1 MEVLFLGVGE
11 ACDPVHLNTSLL
23 VKPRGAMTCTAMLDC
38 GFTVPHRYF
47 LGCDDAEQLEALW
60 LSHFHGDHFFG
71 VPLLL
76 LRFWE
81 MGRRSPLRVLGP
93 AGVADRVTTAMNLA
107 YPGFLDKLTFPVEF
121 SAVADNEVK
130 EAAGFR
136 WRSAVCD
143 HSQEA
148 RAVRL
153 DDGKTS
159 LFYSGDGRPTPATA
173 TLALGCDCIV
183 HEAFSFAEELI
194 GHGSV
199 PGSIDFARQAGV
211 NLLALVHLQR
221 VERQRY
227 AGQIEA
233 LAKTLRPLRVVLPG
247 VGERLQF

>member
-1 MEVLFLGVGE
+1 MEVIFLGVGE
-11 ACDPVHLNTSLL
+11 ACDPEYLNTSLL
-23 VKPRGAMTCTAMLDC
+23 VMPTAARAGTVMLDC

-47 LGCDDAEQLEALW
+47 LDCGDAERLEALW
-60 LSHFHGDHFFG
+60 ISHFHGDHFFG

-93 AGVADRVTTAMNLA
+93 AGVTDRVTSAMHLA
-107 YPGFLDKLTFPVEF
+107 YPGFLDRLTFPLEF
-121 SAVADNEVK
+121 SAVADNEEVT
-130 EAAGFR
+130 AAGLR
-136 WRSAVCD
+136 WRSAACA

-153 DDGKTS
+153 DDGTSS

-173 TLALGCDCIV
+173 ALALGCDCVV
-183 HEAFSFAEELI
+183 HESFSFAGATV

-199 PGSIDFARQAGV
+199 PGSIDFARQVKV

-221 VERQRY
+221 EERRRY
-227 AGQIEA
+227 AGEIQA
-233 LAKTLRPLRVVLPG
+233 LVNSVSPLRIVLPG
-247 VGERLQF
+247 LGDRLQF